1 MTYRLKNIRTG
12 EIGRTTYATLV
23 MARQAAW
30 SRGDDYIVVDQY
42 GNRVDKPIISFR
54 CFNRAYYR

>member
-1 MTYRLKNIRTG
+1 MTYRLKNMKTG

-23 MARQAAW
+23 MARAAATA
-30 SRGDDYIVVDQY
+30 DQIVIDQY
-42 GNRVDKPIISFR
+42 GKRVDKPVVNFR